1 MSELRNRLLADNRLG
16 ARPRYHNPTTGPV
29 ARNDRSNPAGSTI
42 MLTAKSIKATVV
54 LDAAALLDVTVAN
67 GSGPVPFVITVGDQ
81 SVKGQFNA
89 KTLRRAVTAV
99 REAGA
104 ENVAVVV
111 NGGSSAIASR
121 RPALSRSRAA
131 SRRPPRRNGRAR
143 IDRTAM
149 QHWTAVHG
157 QRH

>member
-54 LDAAALLDVTVAN
+54 LDAAALLDVTVPN

-111 NGGSSAIASR
+111 NGRLLGNRLEEAGIVAQPRSK
-121 RPALSRSRAA
+121 PAAA
-131 SRRPPRRNGRAR
+131 PA
-143 IDRTAM
+143 
-149 QHWTAVHG
+149 
-157 QRH
+157 QRESTD

>member
-1 MSELRNRLLADNRLG
+1 MSELRRVLADNRLV
-16 ARPRYHNPTTGPV
+16 ARPRYHRPPNPTKPTNSVGASPSNRTLQP
-29 ARNDRSNPAGSTI
+29 ARSTV

-54 LDAAALLDVTVAN
+54 LDAAALLDIVAN
-67 GSGPVPFVITVGDQ
+67 GSGPVPFVIAVGDQ

-111 NGGSSAIASR
+111 HGRLVGNRLEEAGIVAQPRSK
-121 RPALSRSRAA
+121 PAAA
-131 SRRPPRRNGRAR
+131 PA
-143 IDRTAM
+143 
-149 QHWTAVHG
+149 Q
-157 QRH
+157 Q